1 MKLLTN
7 IVLGVS
13 LAVAANAATV
23 FVTQDVDLNEA
34 KVYGGTPLVQ
44 NGDKVEYKGYLK
56 DNALYATKNLSLKVA
71 DIKDKSALK
80 KDGEQTILAVNIPA
94 DALSDDQFDA
104 WDEKE
109 EIFLEKCSQ
118 CHAAPDV
125 PGHTMLEWEGLYGSM
140 KGFAQPTD
148 EEEIAILQYLKSFA
162 KDGILK
168 EEE

>member
-1 MKLLTN
+1 MKLLTK

-23 FVTQDVDLNEA
+23 FVTQDVDLKEA
-34 KVYGGTPLVQ
+34 KIYSGFPFTQ
-44 NGDKVEYKGYLK
+44 NGKKVEYKGFLK
-56 DNALYATKNLSLKVA
+56 DNSLYATKNLSLKIA
-71 DIKDKSALK
+71 DIKDESALK
-80 KDGEQTILAVNIPA
+80 KVGEQAILAVNIPE
-94 DALSDDQFDA
+94 DSLSEDQFDA
-104 WDEKE
+104 WDSKE

-125 PGHTMLEWEGLYGSM
+125 PHHTMLEWEGLFVSM
-140 KGFAQPTD
+140 KGFAQPTA
-148 EEEIAILQYLKSFA
+148 EEEAVILRYLKSFA